1 MADEIMTDEGMPL
14 SIVVDVETEDARRKL
29 AAWNR
34 EVASMAD
41 KSEKYEKLLQIHA
54 LAKTKVETA
63 SGIGASARK
72 RDYRAIETEI
82 ARILTSAL
90 SSTATRAASATTTR
104 STMPTTSE
112 IAEGREIAERREPTD
127 FELGDADKKVLDAKG
142 ITEWTSSIR
151 EGVKT
156 VEKTLTSFDG
166 EVYDLS
172 TTISRVKGTLVESGE
187 IKGQPV
193 LTTTESDK
201 TRIRTQELADGF
213 KTIREYIGLS
223 NGELYLMAEKV
234 SKVEEKTKKLPHSL
248 KEVGSIL
255 GNMVSKNVEKG
266 FKGITSGKLFKRI
279 GSIIT
284 YRIARSIMSGI
295 TNGAKQGFSLLSQ
308 DNEALSNIMSQ
319 FDEIKTTLQVS
330 FAAVLIPIAEALATA
345 LEPIANELLD
355 FANAMSLA
363 NAQAKGES
371 QYYKLSSD
379 SIKEYAKSLKQANQ
393 QLSQL
398 DKFATLSGSNSA
410 KLGTWESVDDL
421 LPEDEDIAE
430 KYKTTTDFFLNLSD
444 TIKDVMKSI
453 GEVFV
458 WFGENI
464 KTIITLAGLLISA
477 VNPIAGAIIGFGAAA
492 LGTSTEAKI
501 LGSSMLALAGGFI
514 GVGIAKAFAANPFYG
529 AAVGVAAGAMVG
541 VITSIASSLGTS
553 GSVNTNTSS
562 GTDLSSLSETSSLYS
577 TSDLYAGIE
586 ASTSKGVSSSNMTVK
601 GDVYIDGQK
610 AGRVMENYVYTEGK
624 RVGHF

>member
-1 MADEIMTDEGMPL
+1 MADEIMIDEGMPL

-41 KSEKYEKLLQIHA
+41 KSEKYEKLLQIQA

-63 SGIGASARK
+63 SGIGASARRK
-72 RDYRAIETEI
+72 DYRAIETEI
-82 ARILTSAL
+82 ERILMSAL
-90 SSTATRAASATTTR
+90 TSTATRAARATTTR
-104 STMPTTSE
+104 ATMPTESE
-112 IAEGREIAERREPTD
+112 IAEGRAAAERRSSGY
-127 FELGDADKKVLDAKG
+127 ELGEADKLRFDEESV
-142 ITEWTSSIR
+142 TEWTSKISG
-151 EGVKT
+151 GVKT
-156 VEKTLTSFDG
+156 VEKSFKTLDGKVDELTTTLT
-166 EVYDLS
+166 
-172 TTISRVKGTLVESGE
+172 RAKGTLVESGE
-187 IKGQPV
+187 IKGEPI

-201 TRIRTQELADGF
+201 TRIRTQEIADGF

-234 SKVEEKTKKLPHSL
+234 SKVQEKTLKLPHSL

-255 GNMVSKNVEKG
+255 GNKVSKNVEKG
-266 FKGITSGKLFKRI
+266 FKGLTSGKLFKRI

-308 DNEALSNIMSQ
+308 DNEALSSIMTQ

-330 FAAVLIPIAEALATA
+330 FAAVLIPIAETLASA

-371 QYYKLSSD
+371 EYYKLSSD

-398 DKFATLSGSNSA
+398 DKFATLSGSSSA
-410 KLGTWESVDDL
+410 KLGSWESVEDL
-421 LPEDEDIAE
+421 LPEDEEIAE
-430 KYKTTTDFFLNLSD
+430 KYKTTTGFFLNLGD
-444 TIKDVMKSI
+444 TIDEVITKV
-453 GEVFV
+453 GEVFK
-458 WFGENI
+458 WLAEHM
-464 KTIITLAGLLISA
+464 KTVTTLAGLLFTA

-501 LGSSMLALAGGFI
+501 LGSSMLALAGGFL

-541 VITSIASSLGTS
+541 VIASVANSLGLT
-553 GSVNTNTSS
+553 GSVSTNTSN
-562 GTDLSSLSETSSLYS
+562 GTDLSSLSDTSSLYS

-586 ASTSKGVSSSNMTVK
+586 SSTSKGVSSSNMTVK

-610 AGRVMENYVYTEGK
+610 AGRVIENSVYLEGK